1 VSGRRLAA
9 CAAAAWLAWLG
20 PAAAGTPSAEKLAG
34 AVAEANR
41 KAGRAKPLL
50 LDVALRTGEGPPS
63 ATGTL
68 ATHPTGLARLELRG
82 ADGLERHL
90 LQGSQ
95 YAASR
100 DGEILASPIPL
111 LPPLFLLQADSGP
124 SLRAALAS
132 FGVAASEAGLG
143 LADDRDCYVIGGRGR
158 GEPGD
163 GDRDVGSHVPSL
175 WVELGSF
182 EVVAVDRADGVRYRF
197 GPTGNFEGVR
207 IPRWVE
213 IAVPGEPPV
222 RMEIQRV
229 AKASAPAAA
238 FGMGWLS
245 GSP

>member
-1 VSGRRLAA
+1 MSGRRLAA
-9 CAAAAWLAWLG
+9 LAAAAWLASLG
-20 PAAAGTPSAEKLAG
+20 PAAGGTPSAEKLAG

-50 LDVALRTGEGPPS
+50 LDVALRQGEGPPS

-68 ATHPTGLARLELRG
+68 VTHPTGLARLELHG

-100 DGEILASPIPL
+100 DGALLAAPLPL
-111 LPPLFLLQADSGP
+111 LPPLFLLQADTGA

-143 LADDRDCYVIGGRGR
+143 LADDRDCWVIGGRG
-158 GEPGD
+158 PLPQ
-163 GDRDVGSHVPSL
+163 PSL

-182 EVVAVDRADGVRYRF
+182 DVVAVDRADGIRYRF
-197 GPTGNFEGVR
+197 GPAGTFDGVR
-207 IPRWVE
+207 IPRWIELVAPDE
-213 IAVPGEPPV
+213 LPL
-222 RMEIQRV
+222 RLEIQRV
-229 AKASAPAAA
+229 SRASAPAAA
-238 FGMGWLS
+238 FGTGWLS
-245 GSP
+245 GAP

>member
-9 CAAAAWLAWLG
+9 LATAAWLVPLG
-20 PAAAGTPSAEKLAG
+20 PAAGGTPSAEKLAG

-50 LDVALRTGEGPPS
+50 LEVALRQGEGPPS

-68 ATHPTGLARLELRG
+68 VTHPTGLARLELRG
-82 ADGLERHL
+82 AAGLERHL

-95 YAASR
+95 HTASR
-100 DGEILASPIPL
+100 DGELLASPSPL
-111 LPPLFLLQADSGP
+111 LPPLFLLQADTGA

-143 LADDRDCYVIGGRGR
+143 LADDRDCYVIGGRGSL
-158 GEPGD
+158 PQ
-163 GDRDVGSHVPSL
+163 PSL

-197 GPTGNFEGVR
+197 GPAGTIDRVR
-207 IPRWVE
+207 IPRWIEVV
-213 IAVPGEPPV
+213 APGEPPARLEV
-222 RMEIQRV
+222 QRV
-229 AKASAPAAA
+229 SQASAPAAA
-238 FGMGWLS
+238 FGTGWLS
-245 GSP
+245 GAP

>member
-1 VSGRRLAA
+1 MTGRRLAA
-9 CAAAAWLAWLG
+9 LAAAAWLVSPW
-20 PAAAGTPSAEKLAG
+20 PAGAGTPSAEKLAG

-41 KAGRAKPLL
+41 KAGRAIPLL
-50 LDVALRTGEGPPS
+50 LEVSLRTGEAPPS

-68 ATHPTGLARLELRG
+68 VTHPTGLARLELRG

-100 DGEILASPIPL
+100 DGQILDSPVPL
-111 LPPLFLLQADSGP
+111 LAPLFLLQADSGP

-132 FGVAASEAGLG
+132 FGVVASEVSLG
-143 LADDRDCYVIGGRGR
+143 LADDRDCYVIGDRSGG
-158 GEPGD
+158 GSND
-163 GDRDVGSHVPSL
+163 GGLGAGSHFPSL
-175 WVELGSF
+175 WIELRSF

-197 GPTGNFEGVR
+197 GPTGTFEGVR

-213 IAVPGEPPV
+213 IAAPGESAV
-222 RMEIQRV
+222 RLEIQRV
-229 AKASAPAAA
+229 AKATAPAAA
-238 FGMGWLS
+238 FGTGWLT

>member
-1 VSGRRLAA
+1 MSGRRLAA
-9 CAAAAWLAWLG
+9 FAAAAWLVSLG
-20 PAAAGTPSAEKLAG
+20 PAAGGTPSAEKLAG

-50 LDVALRTGEGPPS
+50 LEVSLRTGDGPAS

-68 ATHPTGLARLELRG
+68 VTHPTGLARLELRG

-100 DGEILASPIPL
+100 DGEILASPLPL

-124 SLRAALAS
+124 SLRVALAS

-158 GEPGD
+158 GDSDD
-163 GDRDVGSHVPSL
+163 GARGAGSHVPSL
-175 WVELGSF
+175 WVELRSF

-197 GPTGNFEGVR
+197 GPTGTFEGVR

-213 IAVPGEPPV
+213 IAAPGEPPV
-222 RMEIQRV
+222 RLEIQRV

-238 FGMGWLS
+238 FGTGWLS